1 MQDYIKKYSRTSLVV
16 SILLIVLALFLIF
29 KPNTSLNVIMILVGL
44 ALAVNGAYH
53 TFSYFQG
60 PRELKMFSLELVVGI
75 ISLLFGLV
83 FIFNPAI
90 IMSFL
95 SIIIGAWIILKSIT
109 SIQMSVAMKDYSKDR
124 SRLILIVAIVTL
136 VIGVVMLFNPFAT
149 STFLISLCG
158 YILLIFEFVNI
169 VETIS
174 VMKWIKQ

>member
-60 PRELKMFSLELVVGI
+60 PRELKIFSLELVVGI

-83 FIFNPAI
+83 FICD
-90 IMSFL
+90 
-95 SIIIGAWIILKSIT
+95 KSK
-109 SIQMSVAMKDYSKDR
+109 S
-124 SRLILIVAIVTL
+124 
-136 VIGVVMLFNPFAT
+136 P
-149 STFLISLCG
+149 
-158 YILLIFEFVNI
+158 
-169 VETIS
+169 
-174 VMKWIKQ
+174 